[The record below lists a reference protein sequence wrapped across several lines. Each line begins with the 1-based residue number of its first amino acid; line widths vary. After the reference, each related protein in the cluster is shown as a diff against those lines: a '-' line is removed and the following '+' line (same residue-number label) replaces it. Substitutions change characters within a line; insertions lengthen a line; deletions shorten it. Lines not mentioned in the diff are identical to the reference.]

1 MFYSTVQSPIGL
13 ITLAANEHA
22 LKELHL
28 EGDRYFQGVPV
39 SWQYNPNHE
48 ILATAATQLM
58 DYFNGK
64 SIAFSVPLDF
74 SGTEFQTRV
83 WRALQQIPAGRTVSY
98 AELAKDIGVPKAV
111 RAVGTAVGRNPLCVV
126 IPCHRVI
133 TSSGGLGGYVA
144 GLDRKAFLLKFEGAI

>member
-13 ITLAANEHA
+13 ITLAADDHA

-28 EGDRYFQGVPV
+28 EGDRYFRGVPA
-39 SWQYNPNHE
+39 SWQHNPNHE
-48 ILATAATQLM
+48 ILAKAAAQIT

-64 SIAFSVPLDF
+64 SVTFSVPLEVT
-74 SGTEFQTRV
+74 GTEFQTRV

-98 AELAKDIGVPKAV
+98 AELAQDIGAPKAV

-126 IPCHRVI
+126 IPCHRVV
-133 TSSGGLGGYVA
+133 TSSGALGGYVA
-144 GLDRKAFLLKFEGAI
+144 GLERKEFLLKHEGAA